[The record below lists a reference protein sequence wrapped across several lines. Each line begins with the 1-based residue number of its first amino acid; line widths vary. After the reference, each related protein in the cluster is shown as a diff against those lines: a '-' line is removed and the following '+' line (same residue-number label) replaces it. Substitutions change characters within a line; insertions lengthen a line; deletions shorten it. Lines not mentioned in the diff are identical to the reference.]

1 MRLIYEKMATD
12 DITECMF
19 TVGSIVSCVT
29 CFDHNIE
36 GEVIAFDYTKR
47 VLILKSNS
55 SDGKTNTNDVN
66 CLNLD
71 YVKDVSVKREV
82 KREEVVNTMLPQINT
97 SKVEERYH
105 RAVEERRQL
114 TEAFNAGISSDGIK
128 LWMTLNKSL
137 RDLGVVWED
146 DNIVID
152 KSIRIEPPFKADNC
166 VSFKNR
172 GSPDGSVK
180 QIRKLVDKFW
190 SDQKNVGNANK
201 GGAAQPVAKSPNN
214 VQPTDKPPFNNKG

>member
-1 MRLIYEKMATD
+1 MRLIYEKMASD

-19 TVGSIVSCVT
+19 TVGSLVSCVT
-29 CFDHNIE
+29 CFDANIE

-47 VLILKSNS
+47 LLVLKSNS
-55 SDGKTNTNDVN
+55 TDGKANLNDIT

-71 YVKDVSVKREV
+71 CVKDISVKREV
-82 KREEVVNTMLPQINT
+82 KREDVVNNLTQLPQINT
-97 SKVEERYH
+97 AKVEDRYR
-105 RAVEERRQL
+105 RAVDERRRL

-137 RDLGVVWED
+137 RDLGVVWEAE
-146 DNIVID
+146 NIVID
-152 KSIRIEPPFKADNC
+152 NSIRVEPPYKSDNC
-166 VSFKNR
+166 FSVKNR

-180 QIRKLVDKFW
+180 QIKKLVDKFW
-190 SDQKNVGNANK
+190 SDQKNASK
-201 GGAAQPVAKSPNN
+201 GGAAQPVVKSANN